1 MNKHYYYLFT
11 VFIFIGCT
19 KEIALPESVSEFSIT
34 YFDYYTES
42 AQIYLYTEIEKSL
55 TIQSIDSVWADV
67 INQDSEKILTAK
79 LLQTNNLND
88 SLWNVNSFS
97 YKEFISP
104 FESGNYWVKFYIS
117 VSGKLD
123 SLITNSKYLSI
134 FDGNAIPEIIS
145 WEVPNEF
152 QIDEADWKDLPI
164 LLTIFDLNGNEDIK
178 SVKYEIKRT
187 FDGCEGNCVV
197 DSNCN
202 DPIDDSIFQSDETWN
217 LEFIEY
223 TDEGFKYAVLMFMRP
238 LDGSGFTDENNQ
250 FAEEDC
256 GRSGVFDIR
265 FIIEDYTGN
274 IEISNEIHTIAIIAP

>member
-1 MNKHYYYLFT
+1 MNKRYYLFT

-88 SLWNVNSFS
+88 SIWNVNSFS

-123 SLITNSKYLSI
+123 SLITNSKYLSS
-134 FDGNAIPEIIS
+134 FDGNAEPEIIN
-145 WEVPNEF
+145 WDIPEYIV
-152 QIDEADWKDLPI
+152 IDETEWKEMPI
-164 LLTIFDLNGNEDIK
+164 ILTIFDLNGNDNIQN
-178 SVKYEIKRT
+178 VKYEVKRF
-187 FDGCEGNCVV
+187 FDGCEVECII
-197 DSNCN
+197 DPNCN
-202 DPIDDSIFQSDETWN
+202 DIIEDSEFQSDETWD
-217 LEFIEY
+217 LEFIQY
-223 TDEGFKYAVLMFMRP
+223 NSAGFLYGVVIKMRP
-238 LDGSGFTDENNQ
+238 LDGSSYEDEHNQ
-250 FAEEDC
+250 FEARDC
-256 GRSGVFDIR
+256 GRTGLIIIR
-265 FIIEDYTGN
+265 FIITDLDAN
-274 IEISNEIHTIAIIAP
+274 QIFSNEIPIEIVSP

>member
-67 INQDSEKILTAK
+67 INQNSEKILTAK

-164 LLTIFDLNGNEDIK
+164 LLTIFDLNGNDNIQN
-178 SVKYEIKRT
+178 VKYEVKRF
-187 FDGCEGNCVV
+187 FDGCEVECII
-197 DSNCN
+197 DPNCN
-202 DPIDDSIFQSDETWN
+202 DITEDNEFQSDETWD
-217 LEFIEY
+217 LEFIQY
-223 TDEGFKYAVLMFMRP
+223 NSAGFLYGVVIKMRP
-238 LDGSGFTDENNQ
+238 LDGSSYEDEHNQ
-250 FAEEDC
+250 FEATDC
-256 GRSGVFDIR
+256 GRTGLIIIR
-265 FIIEDYTGN
+265 LIITDLDANQIFSDEIP
-274 IEISNEIHTIAIIAP
+274 IEIVSP

>member
-152 QIDEADWKDLPI
+152 QIDEVDWKDLPI
-164 LLTIFDLNGNEDIK
+164 FLTIFDLNGNDNIQN
-178 SVKYEIKRT
+178 VKYEVKRF
-187 FDGCEGNCVV
+187 FDGCEVECII
-197 DSNCN
+197 DPNCN
-202 DPIDDSIFQSDETWN
+202 DIIEDSEFQSDETWD
-217 LEFIEY
+217 LEFIQY
-223 TDEGFKYAVLMFMRP
+223 NSAGFLYGVVIKMRP
-238 LDGSGFTDENNQ
+238 LDGSSYEDEHNQ
-250 FAEEDC
+250 FEARDC
-256 GRSGVFDIR
+256 GRTGLIIIR
-265 FIIEDYTGN
+265 FIITDLDAN
-274 IEISNEIHTIAIIAP
+274 QIFSNEIPIEIIKP

>member
-117 VSGKLD
+117 VSGKLG
-123 SLITNSKYLSI
+123 SLITNSKYLSV

-152 QIDEADWKDLPI
+152 QIDEVGWKDLP
-164 LLTIFDLNGNEDIK
+164 LFLTIFDLNGNDNIQN
-178 SVKYEIKRT
+178 VKYEVKRF
-187 FDGCEGNCVV
+187 FDGCEVECII
-197 DSNCN
+197 DPNCN
-202 DPIDDSIFQSDETWN
+202 DIIEDSEFQSHETWD
-217 LEFIEY
+217 LEFIQY
-223 TDEGFKYAVLMFMRP
+223 NSAGFFYGVVIKMRP
-238 LDGSGFTDENNQ
+238 LNGSSYEDEHNQ
-250 FAEEDC
+250 FEAKDC
-256 GRSGVFDIR
+256 GQTGLIIIR
-265 FIIEDYTGN
+265 FIITDLDAN
-274 IEISNEIHTIAIIAP
+274 QIFSNEIPIEIVSP

>member
-19 KEIALPESVSEFSIT
+19 KEIVLPELVSEFSIT

-42 AQIYLYTEIEKSL
+42 SQIYLYTEIEKSL

-123 SLITNSKYLSI
+123 SLTTNSKYLSI
-134 FDGNAIPEIIS
+134 FDGNALPEIIS

-152 QIDEADWKDLPI
+152 QIDEVDWKDLSI
-164 LLTIFDLNGNEDIK
+164 FLTIFDLNGNDNIQN
-178 SVKYEIKRT
+178 VKYEVKRF
-187 FDGCEGNCVV
+187 FDGCEVECII
-197 DSNCN
+197 DPNCN
-202 DPIDDSIFQSDETWN
+202 DIIENSEFQSDETWN
-217 LEFIEY
+217 FEFIQY
-223 TDEGFKYAVLMFMRP
+223 DSTGFLYGVVIKMRP
-238 LDGSGFTDENNQ
+238 LDGSSYEDEHNQ
-250 FAEEDC
+250 FAAQDC
-256 GRSGVFDIR
+256 GRTGLIIIR
-265 FIIEDYTGN
+265 FIITDLDAN
-274 IEISNEIHTIAIIAP
+274 QIFSNEIPIEIVTP

>member
-123 SLITNSKYLSI
+123 SLTTNSKYLSI

-164 LLTIFDLNGNEDIK
+164 LLTIFDLNGNDNIQN
-178 SVKYEIKRT
+178 VKYEVKRF
-187 FDGCEGNCVV
+187 FDGCEVECII
-197 DSNCN
+197 DPNCN
-202 DPIDDSIFQSDETWN
+202 DIIEDSEFQSDETLD
-217 LEFIEY
+217 LEFIQY
-223 TDEGFKYAVLMFMRP
+223 NSAGFLYRVVIKMRP
-238 LDGSGFTDENNQ
+238 LDGSSYEDEHNQ
-250 FAEEDC
+250 FEARDC
-256 GRSGVFDIR
+256 GRTGLIIIR
-265 FIIEDYTGN
+265 FIITDLDAN
-274 IEISNEIHTIAIIAP
+274 QIFSNEIPIEIVAP

>member
-1 MNKHYYYLFT
+1 MNKRYYLFT

-123 SLITNSKYLSI
+123 SLITNSKYLSS

-145 WEVPNEF
+145 WEVPNGF
-152 QIDEADWKDLPI
+152 Q
-164 LLTIFDLNGNEDIK
+164 
-178 SVKYEIKRT
+178 
-187 FDGCEGNCVV
+187 
-197 DSNCN
+197 
-202 DPIDDSIFQSDETWN
+202 
-217 LEFIEY
+217 
-223 TDEGFKYAVLMFMRP
+223 VLHSHQRQIN
-238 LDGSGFTDENNQ
+238 T
-250 FAEEDC
+250 
-256 GRSGVFDIR
+256 
-265 FIIEDYTGN
+265 
-274 IEISNEIHTIAIIAP
+274 